1 MTTLPKD
8 SSAAAL
14 IVEEANKL
22 TLGQRLEVFTSYQV
36 QGVLEMKGHLWLTR
50 GRLTKYQALLL
61 DIPEVILKPCNT
73 LNATSLMPTETSP
86 VLTRSCL
93 DVIGQV
99 YSSRINLL
107 DIPLDNQ
114 EEWFAEGSSFIQ
126 NGQRKAGYPVVSL

>member
-61 DIPEVILKPCNT
+61 DIPEVILKP
-73 LNATSLMPTETSP
+73 
-86 VLTRSCL
+86 R
-93 DVIGQV
+93 DVI
-99 YSSRINLL
+99 L
-107 DIPLDNQ
+107 
-114 EEWFAEGSSFIQ
+114 
-126 NGQRKAGYPVVSL
+126 